1 MRTCNDISKDTIS
14 KEQKEA
20 CYSSL
25 LRVGPSAEARVT
37 FRREPYY
44 LTAAKREK
52 AILNN
57 N

>member
-20 CYSSL
+20 CYAKL
-25 LRVGPSAEARVT
+25 LRVGPSTDAIAT
-37 FRREPYY
+37 FRKEPYY

-52 AILNN
+52 AILNTN
-57 N
+57 

>member
-20 CYSSL
+20 CYSGL

-52 AILNN
+52 AILNTN
-57 N
+57 